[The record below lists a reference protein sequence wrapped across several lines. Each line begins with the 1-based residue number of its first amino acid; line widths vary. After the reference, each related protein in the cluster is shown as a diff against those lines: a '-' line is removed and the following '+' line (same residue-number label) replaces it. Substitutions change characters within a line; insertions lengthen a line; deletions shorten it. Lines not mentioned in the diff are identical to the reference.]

1 MSEKTGASKIVAR
14 MNGLLKCRKGR
25 RPARVE
31 TFLKKGSQSG
41 ADLRLPVMGGTKFP
55 TGDSLAQSRA
65 KLKEH
70 QNVGQPKMVRPIMQ
84 PVAGV
89 STMPKISSAFADD
102 PLVQYL
108 KKTAQK
114 SKVDSEGKLDDNK
127 EDMKTGPEEK
137 ELASASSEPQKGDE
151 VRNEWRAKLNELF
164 SNKEGITGKYLDHHH
179 PYKEGVV
186 TKELKSHGVKG

>member
-1 MSEKTGASKIVAR
+1 MSEKVGASKIVQR
-14 MNGLLKCRKGR
+14 MKGLLKCRKGR

-55 TGDSLAQSRA
+55 TGDSVSQAKS

-84 PVAGV
+84 PVVGV
-89 STMPKISSAFADD
+89 NTMPKFGSAFSDD

-108 KKTAQK
+108 K
-114 SKVDSEGKLDDNK
+114 NH
-127 EDMKTGPEEK
+127 
-137 ELASASSEPQKGDE
+137 
-151 VRNEWRAKLNELF
+151 VR
-164 SNKEGITGKYLDHHH
+164 GC
-179 PYKEGVV
+179 
-186 TKELKSHGVKG
+186 

>member
-1 MSEKTGASKIVAR
+1 MFEKNGASKIVAR

-31 TFLKKGSQSG
+31 TFLKKGSESG

-55 TGDSLAQSRA
+55 TGDSLAQSKA

-108 KKTAQK
+108 KKVAQK
-114 SKVDSEGKLDDNK
+114 SKVDSEGKLDDN
-127 EDMKTGPEEK
+127 EGDMKTGPDEK
-137 ELASASSEPQKGDE
+137 ERVSTPPDSERGDKTHS
-151 VRNEWRAKLNELF
+151 EWRQVLNALF
-164 SNKEGITGKYLDHHH
+164 SNKSGITEKYTD
-179 PYKEGVV
+179 KEGPG
-186 TKELKSHGVKG
+186 LKGHGIGE